1 MVRSFYLKQ
10 TNTFLCFDFI
20 KSQKCY
26 LSLNKKKNL
35 ENINLCAYF
44 TIFSFKNNILFHQG
58 VYKYELTQ
66 IIN

>member
-1 MVRSFYLKQ
+1 MLFISKQ
-10 TNTFLCFDFI
+10 
-20 KSQKCY
+20 
-26 LSLNKKKNL
+26 KKNL